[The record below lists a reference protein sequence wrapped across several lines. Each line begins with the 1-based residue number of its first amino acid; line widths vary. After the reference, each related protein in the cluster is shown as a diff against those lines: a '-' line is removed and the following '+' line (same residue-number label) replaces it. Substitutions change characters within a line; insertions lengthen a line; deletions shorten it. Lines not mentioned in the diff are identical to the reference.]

1 MRTKIY
7 YNLLHDKVLS
17 LIKSSKILSYTVN
30 LSSVSFIITK
40 VVKEEFRGSCR
51 SRQNHYIHDMQKQ
64 VQIHYIT

>member
-17 LIKSSKILSYTVN
+17 LIKSSKILSGTVTQ
-30 LSSVSFIITK
+30 SSVSFIITK

>member
-17 LIKSSKILSYTVN
+17 LIKSSKILSDTAN
-30 LSSVSFIITK
+30 QSSVSFIITK